1 MKKLT
6 RFIAL
11 LLCAIMTLSLFSFA
25 GCHKEKL
32 KEIVAAIESQ
42 EVKALALDAG
52 FSMQIKQP
60 GTTQSLSFSL
70 DSKMNIEKE
79 ELDLA
84 MSTSVKQKYQ
94 TESAYV
100 YGFLREETLFTYN
113 DTAAVSDWTD
123 KYLTVND
130 LSASFE
136 AFDQTMAEILSQ
148 LDVDLATLTEM
159 EEDSMSDIGETLS
172 FFDFMGSLSIK
183 GNVITIDLNKCLYK
197 FSRDLISVLK
207 DLENDTTLADLLKHR
222 TVKKYLNY
230 FLREQK
236 AEDVQADLKD
246 LLAEIPEG
254 VLPSTVRSK
263 LNDLA
268 NVEPKKSEAATDYLL
283 RLLRS
288 EEFDAVMQA
297 MGLDFSVT
305 ETTFKQALGDSLV
318 QTFGRTWKEDLI
330 DALED
335 FTQKEMKLSFDEVS
349 LTLSNLKMEYVLNK
363 DNTLSS
369 AEFTSKV
376 VVKADDV
383 QVAFNLS
390 YGFNC
395 YKQAI
400 ALTDISNVKVDK
412 ADGFRFHHA
421 DGVYLS
427 SFSMNLNVQEPV
439 YIPSVQLTYSP
450 VYKSGRLVDFEVRLL
465 DPEKGTIILDSE
477 YDPQAETLSFVL
489 ELDEDLFCEVNLK
502 ARIYL
507 ERNFAYV
514 EVWPAN
520 DDVSVY
526 SSAYLGATT
535 PILQTVAQ
543 YLASN

>member
-11 LLCAIMTLSLFSFA
+11 LLCAIMTLCLFSFA

-32 KEIVAAIESQ
+32 KEIVAAIERQ

-123 KYLTVND
+123 KYLKVND

-222 TVKKYLNY
+222 AVKKYLDY

-236 AEDVQADLKD
+236 AEDVQSDLKD

-318 QTFGRTWKEDLI
+318 KAFGRTWKEDLI

-400 ALTDISNVKVDK
+400 ALTDISKAKVQGGTKLD
-412 ADGFRFHHA
+412 RF
-421 DGVYLS
+421 DGVFEDE
-427 SFSMNLNVQEPV
+427 FSMNLTVQKPV
-439 YIPSVQLTYSP
+439 YIPSVQVGYSP
-450 VYKSGRLVDFEVRLL
+450 DCKNGQIVDWKARIFDPVQGMVSL
-465 DPEKGTIILDSE
+465 DTD
-477 YDPQAETLSFVL
+477 YNPQAQTLSFVL
-489 ELDEDLFCEVNLK
+489 ELDEDLSCEVVLNI
-502 ARIYL
+502 RIY
-507 ERNFAYV
+507 EYDGDAYV
-514 EVWPAN
+514 EVWSAN
-520 DDVSVY
+520 DNASVY
-526 SSAYLGATT
+526 SYKYLCRTS
-535 PILQTVAQ
+535 PVYQTVAQ